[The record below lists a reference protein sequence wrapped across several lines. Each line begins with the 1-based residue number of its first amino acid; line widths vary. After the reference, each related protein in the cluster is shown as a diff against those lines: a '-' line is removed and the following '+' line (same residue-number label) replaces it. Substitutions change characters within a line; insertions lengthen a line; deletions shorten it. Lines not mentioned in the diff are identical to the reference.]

1 MIRAL
6 CSLLVL
12 VAGCAGSSSA
22 EPYIAFDP
30 DFSDFRAWPRVAV
43 GSAPL
48 AGHEQGQR
56 YVYRRPTPAML
67 ATSSDA
73 ALSGDASVEYPTGTI
88 LVKTME
94 SGAPDTWRI
103 FAMVKRGAGYNSE
116 GARGWEFFEL
126 KIDPQNRVSI
136 LARGVRPGVIYDMV
150 NETEVT
156 CNDCHG
162 AARSTDSVLN
172 GRTLP

>member
-1 MIRAL
+1 MK
-6 CSLLVL
+6 SLLFALACAL
-12 VAGCAGSSSA
+12 VAGCGEPAGA
-22 EPYIAFDP
+22 ESYIAFDR
-30 DFSDFRAWPRVAV
+30 DFSEFRAWPRVAV

-48 AGHEQGQR
+48 VGHAEGQR
-56 YVYRRPTPAML
+56 YVYRRPTPA
-67 ATSSDA
+67 AINA
-73 ALSGDASVEYPTGTI
+73 EGDAGVEYPTGTI

-94 SGAPDTWRI
+94 TGTPDTWRI
-103 FAMVKRGAGYNSE
+103 FAMVKRGAGYNGE

-126 KIDPQNRVSI
+126 KIDPQNQVSI

-150 NETEVT
+150 NETEVS

-172 GRTLP
+172 GHTAP

>member
-1 MIRAL
+1 MKRAQGV
-6 CSLLVL
+6 LLALGLTLAV
-12 VAGCAGSSSA
+12 GCAEPSGA
-22 EPYIAFDP
+22 EAYIAFDR
-30 DFSDFRAWPRVAV
+30 DFSDFRGWPRIAV

-56 YVYRRPTPAML
+56 YVYRRPTPAPL
-67 ATSSDA
+67 AASS
-73 ALSGDASVEYPTGTI
+73 DASVEYPTGTI

-126 KIDPQNRVSI
+126 KIDAQNQVSI
-136 LARGVRPGVIYDMV
+136 SARGVRPGVIYDMV
-150 NETEVT
+150 SETEVT

-162 AARSTDSVLN
+162 AARGTDSVLN